1 MSLTFAGAV
10 VQPEPKKDEIRALI
24 TMLKRRD
31 FTQKSLIIADRGFE
45 SYNII
50 AHLQE
55 KPNTDFLIR
64 VKQSRSAMRE
74 VAKRSMLELD
84 CDMSFLICTTQ
95 KTPTRPTKITYFCK
109 FQKNQNRV
117 LSPGGDAG
125 ILTITTR

>member
-1 MSLTFAGAV
+1 
-10 VQPEPKKDEIRALI
+10 
-24 TMLKRRD
+24 MLKRRD

-95 KTPTRPTKITYFCK
+95 KTPTRPTKITYFCM